1 MSKVFNNVLYT
12 RDQIINI
19 DDNQAAAYIC
29 CPVNI
34 KHLLAVSIPWAQGQY
49 GTRVKPAS
57 QEVQGF
63 SNVFFFFLWFFQF

>member
-1 MSKVFNNVLYT
+1 MSKVFNNVYT

-34 KHLLAVSIPWAQGQY
+34 KHLPAMSIPWAQGQY

-63 SNVFFFFLWFFQF
+63 SNAFFSLWFFQF